1 MMQHS
6 AARRFSPLFAQAVGQ
21 APDGSVLVLLKGAQA
36 AVAAATSARFEA
48 QDVRRYIA
56 LRYQVLVVIAEDD
69 VPVIVDFIAPPHTLQ
84 AAPPMPRVVRCD
96 AIDLGGQ
103 ARLWTDGRTLHV
115 RAFHMDLRAEG
126 EQRLRGATVHVG

>member
-6 AARRFSPLFAQAVGQ
+6 AAYSSTPFFAQAVGQ
-21 APDGSVLVLLKGAQA
+21 APDGAVLVLLEGRTA
-36 AVAAATSARFEA
+36 AVAAATSARFDAE
-48 QDVRRYIA
+48 DVRRFTA
-56 LRYQVLVVIAEDD
+56 LRYQVLVVMTEHD
-69 VPVIVDFIAPPHTLQ
+69 VPVIIDFIAPPHTLRP
-84 AAPPMPRVVRCD
+84 ACAPKRILRCD
-96 AIDLGGQ
+96 ALDIGGQ